1 MNFLNRFQP
10 RVGTSARIV
19 FSSKRMIQQTTT
31 THPFTTT
38 TTTSSSDNTKN
49 SKDEYVYIHPLSQ
62 LVLEHLQ
69 TTKYHF
75 LTNSGLDKGLTIH
88 KDGTFTLRFP
98 SSSSST
104 SLITPTHNKNDTPE
118 NKNNN
123 TSTSSDSDYIRTFYD
138 PNEKKHWLS
147 VKSESNQIVGDFL
160 LQDNLKPAWHSSKLS
175 TPEKIKSAVDELV
188 AKLEKE
194 SNNPTE

>member
-19 FSSKRMIQQTTT
+19 FSKRMIQQT

-38 TTTSSSDNTKN
+38 TSSSSSDNTKN

-98 SSSSST
+98 SST
-104 SLITPTHNKNDTPE
+104 SLITPTNHDDNKNDDTPE
-118 NKNNN
+118 NKNN
-123 TSTSSDSDYIRTFYD
+123 TSTSSDCIRTFYD

-147 VKSESNQIVGDFL
+147 VKSESNKIVGDFL

-188 AKLEKE
+188 AKLEKN
-194 SNNPTE
+194 NNPTE